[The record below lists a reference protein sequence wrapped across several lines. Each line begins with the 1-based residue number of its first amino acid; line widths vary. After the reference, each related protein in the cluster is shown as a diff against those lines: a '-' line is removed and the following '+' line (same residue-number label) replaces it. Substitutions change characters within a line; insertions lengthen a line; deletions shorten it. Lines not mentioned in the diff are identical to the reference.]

1 MILVQILDSYMTTSD
16 SLLPVTHTPSFPAIL
31 AEIGH
36 SLVVSGYQA
45 NKLILMSAVNE
56 QLAIEAHS
64 FDKPMGIAVGKDR
77 LAIATRGIIKEYSR
91 ASIPPNRIDPDV
103 PSDAHY
109 VPLTDS
115 HTGKID
121 IHEMAYLESGLTF
134 VNTRFSCLCN
144 LADGISFKPIW
155 RPPTVSAYDA
165 MDTCHLNGLGV
176 RDGIARY
183 ATSLGISNEPF
194 GWRKNT
200 SSGGVLLDIESDEIL
215 ASGLSMPHSPRW
227 HRDAIWYLESGKGAI
242 CTLSTGNNETQ
253 SIASLPGFT
262 RGLSFFK
269 NLAFVGVSRARGT
282 SEFSGIEITK
292 EVAAR
297 DSGIWVIDTN
307 NGNTLA
313 ALKFGNDIDEVFSVE
328 LMPHKCP
335 ALLPYPSDTTH
346 QTFILDKETVKNFRQ
361 QDPNWVDA
369 NKFYEKAER
378 EFENGEFLA
387 AAEEYRKALLAD
399 PSHDSARLKL
409 SEAYQSIG
417 AYEEARRELQQLVTS
432 DIGFADGWGR
442 LGMVLCELDQEK
454 EAIDAL
460 SKAIDLGA
468 TSGSYLETLDLLRR

>member
-1 MILVQILDSYMTTSD
+1 MTTSD

-56 QLAIEAHS
+56 QLAIDAHS
-64 FDKPMGIAVGKDR
+64 FDKPMGIAVDKDR
-77 LAIATRGIIKEYSR
+77 LAIATRGIIKEYAR
-91 ASIPPNRIDPDV
+91 ASIPQNRMDPNV

-109 VPLTDS
+109 VPLKDS
-115 HTGKID
+115 HTGKTD
-121 IHEMAYLESGLTF
+121 IHEMSYLESGLTF

-200 SSGGVLLDIESDEIL
+200 SSGGVLIDIESDEIL

-242 CTLSTGNNETQ
+242 CTLSTGNHETQ

-262 RGLSFFK
+262 RGLCFFK

-346 QTFILDKETVKNFRQ
+346 ETFILDKETVKNFRH

-369 NKFYEKAER
+369 NKFYEKAEL

-399 PSHDSARLKL
+399 PSHDNARLKL

-442 LGMVLCELDQEK
+442 LGIILCELNQTK
-454 EAIDAL
+454 EAQKAL
-460 SKAIDLGA
+460 AKAAELGTTENA
-468 TSGSYLETLDLLRR
+468 YLEKLHELKQNQ